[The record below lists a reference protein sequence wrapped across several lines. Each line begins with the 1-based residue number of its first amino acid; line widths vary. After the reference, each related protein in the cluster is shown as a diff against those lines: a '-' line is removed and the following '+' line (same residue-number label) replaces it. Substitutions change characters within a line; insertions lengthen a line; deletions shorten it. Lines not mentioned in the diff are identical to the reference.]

1 MPDFSFEDSCGK
13 LVAGIDEAGRG
24 PWAGPVVA
32 GAVVFLDKNIDMR
45 LIEGLDDSKK
55 LTAKKREILYD
66 LMFDEE
72 QKGRL
77 CIGIGEASCREIDE
91 LNILQATF
99 LAMRRAYDALTVK
112 PKLAL
117 IDGNR
122 NPKNFPCQTQTIIKG
137 DAKSF
142 SIAAASITA
151 KVYRDR
157 LMTDLAQKYPYYKFE
172 KNAGYGTAAHIAGLK
187 KYGVCQEHRCS
198 YKPIKEFLA
207 EVGFVKD

>member
-32 GAVVFLDKNIDMR
+32 GAVVFLDKNIDTR

-142 SIAAASITA
+142 SIAAASILA
-151 KVYRDR
+151 KVTRDR
-157 LMTDLAQKYPYYKFE
+157 YCLEMDEKYPEYQFAKH
-172 KNAGYGTAAHIAGLK
+172 KGYGTKLHYEMIAEYGICPEHRRTFLK
-187 KYGVCQEHRCS
+187 KILGE
-198 YKPIKEFLA
+198 
-207 EVGFVKD
+207 